1 MDVWAIPRH
10 AMCSYARSAQIA
22 EEDAVDEPTLPNRPV
37 REIPGMNERIRA
49 TLARSLPLRILLI
62 VLLIALLGAA
72 FFIGVYTSRQP
83 RPTFATAHTGNVI
96 ISVAA
101 NGTIQP
107 TLYHADFPVDG
118 ALSEIDVSVGQ
129 QVKAGDTLAKLHVA
143 PFQNALT
150 AAQASDSAAQQSLD
164 AAQEAQSD
172 AQSSVDAA
180 SSALDAQQSYAQ
192 TQCTQSPNDPDACGA
207 ANAAVARAQAQLA
220 AAQAQASAAQAQ
232 LAAAQTTGAKADGAK
247 AIAQAQLAATTLVAP
262 HAGVVTVINGAVGGK
277 PGATATGIASF
288 ITIADTSAP
297 LATALVGYKDIDAI
311 HVGESATFRVKQASS
326 GAIFTGV
333 VTGVSPV
340 GQGTGAAL
348 SYPVAL
354 KIDPA
359 SLGHTTLLP
368 GMSAET
374 RIITHA
380 RYDVLVIAQSAVSYA
395 RTAAPPNGS
404 GVLTKSQV
412 IAALKSAQALEKTLI
427 DSGFDTSKDPLTAT
441 YLVGFG
447 NGHYFAIPV
456 VLGLSDG
463 HNAEVVS
470 GLQNRQMVVDGQRSL
485 LFG

>member
-1 MDVWAIPRH
+1 MPD
-10 AMCSYARSAQIA
+10 YARSAQIA

-37 REIPGMNERIRA
+37 RGMQGMNERMRA
-49 TLARSLPLRILLI
+49 TLVRSLPLRILLI
-62 VLLIALLGAA
+62 VLLVALVGGAIFA
-72 FFIGVYTSRQP
+72 GIFASRQP

-101 NGTIQP
+101 TGTIQP
-107 TLYHADFPVDG
+107 TLYHADFRVDG

-129 QVKAGDTLAKLHVA
+129 QVKQGDTLAKLVVA

-150 AAQASDSAAQQSLD
+150 AAKASASAAQQSLG
-164 AAQEAQSD
+164 AAQDAQSD

-192 TQCTQSPNDPDACGA
+192 TQCSQSPNDPDACGA

-220 AAQAQASAAQAQ
+220 AAQAQASAAEAQ
-232 LAAAQTTGAKADGAK
+232 VTAAQTAGAKAAGAA
-247 AIAQAQLAATTLVAP
+247 AIAQAQLAATTLIAP

-277 PGATATGIASF
+277 PGATATGIAAF

-297 LATALVGYKDIDAI
+297 LATALVGYRDIDAI

-333 VTGVSPV
+333 VTGVSPL

-359 SLGHTTLLP
+359 SLGHATLLP

-374 RIITHA
+374 RIITRA
-380 RYDVLVIAQSAVSYA
+380 RYDVLVIAQSAVQYA
-395 RTAAPPNGS
+395 RAAAPLNGA
-404 GVLTKSQV
+404 GVLTRIQV
-412 IAALKSAQALEKTLI
+412 IAALKSAQALKQTLI

-441 YLVGFG
+441 YLVGFQRD
-447 NGHYFAIPV
+447 HYFAIPV

-463 HNAEVVS
+463 QNTEVVS
-470 GLQNRQMVVDGQRSL
+470 GLTSGQQVVDGQRSL